1 MQNIID
7 RFISYVTIDT
17 QSNPK
22 FKSTPSTKKQWDLA
36 NKLVEELKAIGMQD
50 VTIDKK
56 AYIMATLPS
65 NVEHEVPVIGFVSH
79 FDTSPDFS
87 GTNVNPQ
94 IITDYDGNDIVLN
107 EEQNIILSPD
117 YFKDLLQYKRQTLIT
132 TDGTTLLGADDK
144 AGITEIVTAMEYLIN
159 NPEIKHGKIQVGFT
173 PDEEIGRGAHF
184 FDVEKFGAEWAYTM
198 DGSQIGE
205 LEYENFNA
213 AGAKITFKGKSVHPG
228 YAKGKMINSMLIAN
242 DFISQLPANEVPEKT
257 KGYEGFYHVH
267 HFNGSLEETVVEL
280 IIRDHDSKLFEKRKK
295 NIQKIVDKINA
306 KFEKQFGEAIA
317 IVEIEDQYYNMKE
330 KVLPVKH
337 IVDIAEKAMLELN
350 IKPIIKPIRGG
361 TDGSQL
367 SYMGLPCPN
376 IFAGGHNFHGKYE
389 YVPVESMQKAVE
401 VIVKIAELTALP
413 NFGLEEKAEI
423 ETEEKIKPKKEK
435 KSKKEKEK
443 KDKKKA
449 KARAKAKSKSKDK
462 KKKKK

>member
-1 MQNIID
+1 MQHIID

-17 QSNPK
+17 ESNPN
-22 FKSTPSTKKQWDLA
+22 SETTPSTEKQWVLA
-36 NKLVEELKAIGMQD
+36 NKLVEELKAIGMQN
-50 VTIDKK
+50 VTIDDK

-65 NVEHEVPVIGFVSH
+65 NVEHEVPTIGFISH

-87 GTNVNPQ
+87 GANVKPQ
-94 IITDYDGNDIVLN
+94 IVKEYDGKDIVLN
-107 EEQNIILSPD
+107 AAQNIVLSPN
-117 YFKDLLQYKRQTLIT
+117 YFKDLLQYKGQTIIT

-144 AGITEIVTAMEYLIN
+144 AGITEIVTAMEFLIQ

-184 FDVEKFGAEWAYTM
+184 FDVEKFGAQWAYTM

-242 DFISQLPANEVPEKT
+242 AFISELPSDEVPEKT

-267 HFNGSLEETVVEL
+267 HFNGSIEETVVEL
-280 IIRDHDSKLFEKRKK
+280 IIRDHNSKKFEKRKEK
-295 NIQKIVDKINA
+295 IQKIASKINK
-306 KFEKQFGEAIA
+306 KFAKQFGGD
-317 IVEIEDQYYNMKE
+317 IVTAEIKDQYYNMKE
-330 KVLPVKH
+330 KVVPVKH
-337 IVDIAEKAMLELN
+337 IVDIAEKAMKELN

-413 NFGLEEKAEI
+413 NFGLEQ
-423 ETEEKIKPKKEK
+423 PKKRK
-435 KSKKEKEK
+435 
-443 KDKKKA
+443 
-449 KARAKAKSKSKDK
+449 
-462 KKKKK
+462 